1 VSSTS
6 NSVYGGS
13 TSATGRRRRAW
24 RCRRIEQ
31 DNPGQIAG
39 SGGRD
44 DLAAKPAFHQQR
56 QPSAMVEMGVGQHHD
71 IDRARV
77 EAEIGRVLVFEIAAA
92 LDQPAVSWSPDGPP
106 VSSADRS

>member
-1 VSSTS
+1 
-6 NSVYGGS
+6 
-13 TSATGRRRRAW
+13 
-24 RCRRIEQ
+24 
-31 DNPGQIAG
+31 
-39 SGGRD
+39 
-44 DLAAKPAFHQQR
+44 
-56 QPSAMVEMGVGQHHD
+56 MVEMGVGQHHD